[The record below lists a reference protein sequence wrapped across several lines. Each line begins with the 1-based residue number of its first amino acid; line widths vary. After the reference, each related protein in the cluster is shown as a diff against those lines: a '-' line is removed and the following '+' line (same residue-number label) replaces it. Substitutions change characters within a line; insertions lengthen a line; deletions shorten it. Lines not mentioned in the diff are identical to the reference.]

1 MDKNYL
7 SNLICE
13 AEAQKASGKGKIPGN
28 AYYMDGDRVLC
39 CERTLGESRFPYS
52 EDGLVVW
59 LRSTGFIDACESTF
73 TIFRTAN
80 FGEES
85 PVQFFGGLKRGEEYF
100 PVSITGAGRQLF
112 EDDVKRYIVYS
123 LRSAVCI
130 ADTSDVTF
138 AMRVFVDKKKK
149 IHFTLFAEN
158 KTGEKKEIYLASF
171 MEALLRYTE
180 GEKFWD
186 RMTKFGEMRENGFVL
201 RSKNRETDSLAVNR
215 KIIGKADEVYRTAS
229 RNDFCGMRGVTVAN
243 AISLKKGAFA
253 KQVKMVTTTDLPVA
267 AEIVRMTLEGG
278 ERASVEY
285 TLTVCH
291 DVNKVDCAMAE
302 QIDETAIEAEIA
314 AAEKKTVSDYNNLK
328 IRFEDWKN
336 DKIEAETFNKFL
348 RSVQNQTS
356 FCAHGKNYAGAY
368 LGIRDVFQQLEGA
381 LVWQRDI
388 SREKIVY
395 ALNNILKDGRPPRMF
410 SIPDS
415 PEKPV
420 PLDLEKYIDQ
430 GNWIISTV
438 YTYLAFTDDWSILD
452 EMCDYLDAPDDAD
465 WADGVK
471 TGEKTTVLEH
481 LVRICYFLISNI
493 DTEYTGCLKVLFG
506 DWNDAV
512 DGLGET
518 DDEGKEFGTGVTVM
532 ASLQLRKNL
541 YEMLEITAAA
551 GKYTENADK
560 YKKALEGIEA
570 GLDKYA
576 VDTAGDGRRRIVHG
590 WGDKVAYK
598 VGSFSD
604 PDGVERYS
612 LTSNAFWATSG
623 FVNRDPSLKGAI
635 MDCVD
640 AVSSKYGLK
649 TFDKPFPKGLHGVGR
664 ICNIVPGTY
673 ENCCAYAH
681 ASLFGTMGLFALG
694 ESERAWR
701 EIEKTAVITHENAT
715 MSTFVMPN
723 SYCENPDYCLD
734 GESLGDWHTGSGCV
748 MIKEMISCAFGIIPT
763 LDGVKIQP
771 PAYFPAKKAEIE
783 VCVKNTKVHII
794 YEDKGNGA
802 RKTAVS
808 APCASHF
815 DEMMNTE
822 VFFVPSDKMG
832 EEITVTIED

>member
-1 MDKNYL
+1 MEKNYF
-7 SNLICE
+7 SSLIKELE
-13 AEAQKASGKGKIPGN
+13 AVKASGEGKIPGN
-28 AYYMDGDRVLC
+28 AYYMEGDRILC
-39 CERTLGESRFPYS
+39 CERSLGESRFPYS

-59 LRSTGFIDACESTF
+59 LRSTGFIDACESKF

-85 PVQFFGGLKRGEEYF
+85 PVEFFGGIKGEEYF

-112 EDDVKRYIVYS
+112 ENGVKRYIVYS
-123 LRSAVCI
+123 LRSALCI
-130 ADTSDVTF
+130 ADTPDVIF
-138 AMRVFVDKKKK
+138 AMRLFVDKKKK
-149 IHFTLFAEN
+149 IHFTLYAEN
-158 KTGEKKEIYLASF
+158 KSGEIKEIYLASF
-171 MEALLRYTE
+171 VEALLRYDDHE
-180 GEKFWD
+180 SFWD
-186 RMTKFGEMRENGFVL
+186 RMRKFGEMRENGFIL
-201 RSKNRETDSLAVNR
+201 KSKNGDYDCLAVKR
-215 KIIGKADEVYRTAS
+215 KIIGVADEIFRTCS
-229 RNDFCGMRGVTVAN
+229 RNDFTGMRGVTVAN
-243 AISLKKGAFA
+243 ALSLKKGKFER
-253 KQVKMVTTTDLPVA
+253 QVKKVTTTDLPVA
-267 AEIVRMTLEGG
+267 AEIIRMTLGAG
-278 ERASVEY
+278 DAASVEY
-285 TLTVCH
+285 ELTVCH
-291 DVNKVDCAMAE
+291 GEAAAE
-302 QIDETAIEAEIA
+302 KALPETIDEKAIEKEIA
-314 AAEKKTVSDYNNLK
+314 AAEQKTREDYNNLK
-328 IRFEDWKN
+328 ISFDGWKT
-336 DKIEAETFNKFL
+336 DKVDSATFNKFL

-381 LVWQRDI
+381 LVWQREL
-388 SREKIVY
+388 SREKIVN
-395 ALNNILKDGRPPRMF
+395 ALNYILKDGRPPRMF

-415 PEKPV
+415 PENPV

-438 YTYLAFTDDWSILD
+438 YTYLAFTDDWSIL
-452 EMCDYLDAPDDAD
+452 EEKCNYLDAPDDEA

-471 TGEKTTVLEH
+471 TGEVTTVLEH
-481 LVRICYFLISNI
+481 LVRITDFLLSNI
-493 DTEYTGCLKVLFG
+493 DTEYTNCLKVLFG

-541 YEMLEITAAA
+541 FEMLEITAAA
-551 GKYTENADK
+551 GQYTENAEK
-560 YKKALEGIEA
+560 YKKAIEGINA

-576 VDTAGDGRRRIVHG
+576 VDTDENGNRRIVHG

-598 VGSFSD
+598 VGSFKD
-604 PDGVERYS
+604 PDGVARYS
-612 LTSNAFWATSG
+612 LTSNAFWAISG
-623 FVNRDPSLKGAI
+623 FVNRDPSLKSAI

-649 TFDKPFPKGLHGVGR
+649 TFDKPFYPGTKGVGR

-681 ASLFGTMGLFALG
+681 GSLFGTMGLFAVG

-723 SYCENPDYCLD
+723 SYCENAEYGLD

-748 MIKEMISCAFGIIPT
+748 MIKEMISCAFGIVPT

-771 PAYFPAKKAEIE
+771 PAYFPSKKAEIE
-783 VCVKNTKVHII
+783 VNVKNTKVHLI
-794 YEDKGNGA
+794 YADSGKGERTVTIDGA
-802 RKTAVS
+802 PYS
-808 APCASHF
+808 EHF
-815 DEMMNTE
+815 DEMMNTS
-822 VFFVPSDKMG
+822 VFFIPADKMG
-832 EEITVTIED
+832 KEITVKVCD